1 MSLDHWTTGLV
12 VPRLTDSVR
21 PQSVSGSLSLNMSGS
36 LCLSSLLSPPQ
47 VSPVSVSV
55 SFQELLEIVQSSDI
69 IMAVIRNY
77 HSQSTKAAQ

>member
-36 LCLSSLLSPPQ
+36 LCLSSLSPPQ

-69 IMAVIRNY
+69 ITAVIRNY